1 MRDGV
6 PLFNLKRFQERDPVS
21 ETLGPRLRDATRLL
35 ADAGVDSPRLSAELL
50 LCAAVGISRVQLATH
65 PERPVSDGEAQRF
78 DALVRRRAAGEP
90 VAYLL
95 GVQEFFGR
103 DFKVTPATLV
113 PRPETELLIEAA
125 LEAGELPAG
134 NCLRFADF
142 GTGSGCIAI
151 TLCLERPAW
160 SGIAIDLSFNALSV
174 ARHNAMTLGV
184 GQRLSLLQA
193 DFVNPPVK
201 LHSLDLLI
209 SNPPYVS
216 CAEYAE
222 LSPEVQKYEPAL
234 ALVPK
239 GQTGGS
245 SDGLED
251 EKRLIDVAAQLLKPG
266 GVLLMEHGWTQ
277 APALSL
283 LLERHT
289 WNKVSL
295 NKDLSGKQRYIKAV
309 LR

>member
-1 MRDGV
+1 MSEPLGV
-6 PLFNLKRFQERDPVS
+6 
-21 ETLGPRLRDATRLL
+21 RLQAAARQLT
-35 ADAGVDSPRLSAELL
+35 DAGVDAPRLSSELL
-50 LCAAVGISRVQLATH
+50 LCAATGLSRVQLATH
-65 PERPVSDGEAQRF
+65 PERFLSDDEAHRF
-78 DALVRRRAAGEP
+78 DALVVRRAAGEP

-95 GVQEFFGR
+95 GVKEFFGR

-125 LEAGELPAG
+125 LDAKELPAG
-134 NCLRFADF
+134 NPLRFADL

-160 SGIAIDLSFNALSV
+160 SGIAADLSPEALAV
-174 ARHNAMTLGV
+174 ARHNATALGV
-184 GQRLSLLQA
+184 VQRLSLLQA
-193 DFVNPPVK
+193 DFTRPPLK
-201 LHSLDLLI
+201 PHSLDLLI

-234 ALVPK
+234 ALVPG
-239 GQTGGS
+239 GQIAGG

-251 EKRLIDVAAQLLKPG
+251 EKRLIEVAACTLKPG

-277 APALSL
+277 ATALAL
-283 LLERHT
+283 LLEKHT
-289 WNKVSL
+289 WDNISL
-295 NKDLSGKQRYIKAV
+295 NKDLAGKQRYIKAV
-309 LR
+309 RR